1 MGLKNRMNLR
11 RYVLSILIMVLVVG
25 GPCEGSGA
33 SELIN
38 VKIGGV
44 LLSADFG
51 AMPLP
56 LAQELGFYKSEGLD
70 AKLID
75 FQGGG
80 ELMTALA
87 ANEVFIAEA
96 GGPSSTRGTSVG
108 VPTTI
113 ISQLKPSLVDWGLM
127 VLPSSPIKSLSD
139 LKPGMRI
146 GITKSGSNTHLTGI
160 LIFAQAGLNP
170 KDVTFVPLGS
180 PANNLAALKSGQ
192 IDGMIIYS
200 PTSVSLELEGK
211 GKLVLD
217 ASKVLPHF
225 SNYVMVGNPSFLRE
239 KPEVV
244 RKVLRAIHRAIVW
257 MKANPTETIAKMQA
271 MYNLSPEVASELYR
285 REINDFTS
293 DGAIDIEGV
302 KIVIEASVRY
312 GFFQNKPSLEKA
324 VDTRFTPVSLK

>member
-1 MGLKNRMNLR
+1 METKTSLR
-11 RYVLSILIMVLVVG
+11 RCVLSVLVTILVVG
-25 GPCEGSGA
+25 GLCEGSRA
-33 SELIN
+33 SELIS
-38 VKIGGV
+38 VKVGGV
-44 LLSADFG
+44 LLNADFG
-51 AMPLP
+51 AMPVA
-56 LAQELGFYKSEGLD
+56 LAQELGFYKAEGLE
-70 AKLID
+70 AKLVD

-113 ISQLKPSLVDWGLM
+113 ISQLKPSLVNWGLM
-127 VLPSSPIKSLSD
+127 VLPGSPIKSLSD
-139 LKPGMRI
+139 LKSGMKI
-146 GITKSGSNTHLTGI
+146 GITRSGSNTHLTGI
-160 LIFAQAGLNP
+160 LIFAQAGLDP
-170 KDVTFVPLGS
+170 KDVAFVPLGS

-217 ASKVLPHF
+217 ASKVMPHF
-225 SNYVMVGNPSFLRE
+225 SNYVMVGNPSFLKE

-244 RKVLRAIHRAIVW
+244 RKVLRAIYRAVVW
-257 MKANPTETIAKMQA
+257 MKANPKDTMTRMQA

-302 KIVIEASVRY
+302 KVVIEASVKY
-312 GFFQNKPSLEKA
+312 GFFQNKPPLEKA
-324 VDTRFTPVSLK
+324 VDPQFTPVSLK